1 VANENPINDGCCPI
15 MNSDSIGFTL
25 CQAAS
30 ACMRGCN
37 VGGDITSC
45 FCGTN
50 PASCDQ
56 AGQANGPCVAQMTAA
71 AGRNVVTMATD
82 SPNAATVLARQGDP
96 NFALGRASNIQVDA
110 IGFCQVECGF

>member
-1 VANENPINDGCCPI
+1 
-15 MNSDSIGFTL
+15 
-25 CQAAS
+25 
-30 ACMRGCN
+30 
-37 VGGDITSC
+37 
-45 FCGTN
+45 
-50 PASCDQ
+50 
-56 AGQANGPCVAQMTAA
+56 MTAA